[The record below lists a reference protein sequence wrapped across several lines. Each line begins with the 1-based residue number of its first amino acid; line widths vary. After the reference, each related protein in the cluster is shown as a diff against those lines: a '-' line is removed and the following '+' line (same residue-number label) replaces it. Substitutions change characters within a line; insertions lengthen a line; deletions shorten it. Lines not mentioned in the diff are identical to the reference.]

1 MDQQQ
6 LLPRRNDLQDQAD
19 PAKWGHQIQNAP
31 ECIILMARCKLLMSQ
46 QSITAL
52 DVHVKGLKYTSL
64 RANIRECA
72 QLGQDALRKTAEQM
86 GTVNSL
92 AYDMA
97 KDSGIIDSIQRYT
110 VNERQSVLWQRRR
123 EEYIKRGRN
132 NVTKSVRI
140 IAELKQ
146 DYVQW
151 NEITK
156 ILLSALEQ
164 KTTDN
169 MRDKKETEK
178 RLAERQRER
187 DRIQR
192 RITAQAE
199 ATQHLKS
206 TWEGLTRGFMIV
218 RENSPRIE
226 LRLTGVGVVA
236 IGVPVLIQAA
246 LSAGL
251 PGRMDYLQEN
261 IKVLDDRVNELHDE
275 IGSTIGMRKLLEK
288 TLQDLSNLQEQVE
301 LFMDFL
307 IGIQRVMDNIQGEQ
321 GLYLMECMTPDDQD
335 EIRQNHE
342 LREDYTND
350 GDLMK
355 SKFTTAYM
363 ATTLYNEVSNTY
375 IRPGVSWLT
384 GLCFDDTE
392 ADFKKGILEIEE
404 KRSELCG
411 AAKELV
417 DRRINEIRIDLKV
430 VDTAPSAKE
439 MNDHAGE
446 VTKDDQPL
454 QDCY

>member
-52 DVHVKGLKYTSL
+52 DIYVEGLKYTSL

-86 GTVNSL
+86 GTVNCL
-92 AYDMA
+92 AFEMA
-97 KDSGIIDSIQRYT
+97 KDSGIVDSIQRYT

-132 NVTKSVRI
+132 NVAKSVRI

-151 NEITK
+151 NEVTK

-169 MRDKKETEK
+169 EKEKKETEK
-178 RLAERQRER
+178 LLAERQRER
-187 DRIQR
+187 DRIQQ
-192 RITAQAE
+192 RIIAQTE

-206 TWEGLTRGFMIV
+206 TWDSLTRGFIVV
-218 RENSPRIE
+218 RENSARIE
-226 LRLTGVGVVA
+226 LGLTVGAVMAV
-236 IGVPVLIQAA
+236 GVPVLINAA

-275 IGSTIGMRKLLEK
+275 IGSTIGMKELLAE
-288 TLQDLSNLQEQVE
+288 TLQDLSNLQKQVE
-301 LFMDFL
+301 HFMDFL
-307 IGIQRVMDNIQGEQ
+307 IGIQRVMDNIQDEQ
-321 GLYLMECMTPDDQD
+321 GLYLMEGMTPQDQD
-335 EIRQNHE
+335 EIRQDHE
-342 LREDYTND
+342 TRRDYAND
-350 GDLMK
+350 GELMK
-355 SKFTTAYM
+355 SKFMTAYK

-375 IRPGVSWLT
+375 IHPGVSWLT

-404 KRSELCG
+404 KRNELCG
-411 AAKELV
+411 GAEKLV
-417 DRRINEIRIDLKV
+417 DRRINEIRIELKV
-430 VDTAPSAKE
+430 VDPAPSAKE
-439 MNDHAGE
+439 TDDHVE
-446 VTKDDQPL
+446 EDDQTL

>member
-6 LLPRRNDLQDQAD
+6 LLPLRNDLQDHAD
-19 PAKWGHQIQNAP
+19 PEKWGHQIQNAP

-46 QSITAL
+46 PSITAL
-52 DVHVKGLKYTSL
+52 DIHVKGLKYTSL
-64 RANIRECA
+64 RVNIRECA

-86 GTVNSL
+86 GTANCL

-110 VNERQSVLWQRRR
+110 VNDRQSLLWQRRR

-132 NVTKSVRI
+132 NVAKSVRI

-151 NEITK
+151 NEVTK

-164 KTTDN
+164 KTTDS
-169 MRDKKETEK
+169 MKEKKDTEK
-178 RLAERQRER
+178 RLAERQRRSHSAPQIDVGEPYKGVYGCEGK
-187 DRIQR
+187 QPWN
-192 RITAQAE
+192 E
-199 ATQHLKS
+199 L
-206 TWEGLTRGFMIV
+206 GLTGAAVMAV
-218 RENSPRIE
+218 
-226 LRLTGVGVVA
+226 
-236 IGVPVLIQAA
+236 GVPVLIQAA

-261 IKVLDDRVNELHDE
+261 IKVLDDRVNDLHDE
-275 IGSTIGMRKLLEK
+275 IGSTIGMKKLLEE
-288 TLQDLSNLQEQVE
+288 TLQDLSNLQKQVE
-301 LFMDFL
+301 HFMDFL
-307 IGIQRVMDNIQGEQ
+307 IGIQRVMDNIQDEQ
-321 GLYLMECMTPDDQD
+321 GLYLMEGMTPDDQD
-335 EIRQNHE
+335 QIRQDHE
-342 LREDYTND
+342 TRRDYAND
-350 GDLMK
+350 GELMR
-355 SKFTTAYM
+355 SKFMTAYK

-404 KRSELCG
+404 KRNELCG
-411 AAKELV
+411 GAKELV

-430 VDTAPSAKE
+430 VDPVPSAKE
-439 MNDHAGE
+439 TNDHVEE
-446 VTKDDQPL
+446 VTENDQTQ

>member
-31 ECIILMARCKLLMSQ
+31 ECIILMARC
-46 QSITAL
+46 
-52 DVHVKGLKYTSL
+52 LKYTSL

-86 GTVNSL
+86 GTVNCL
-92 AYDMA
+92 AFEMA
-97 KDSGIIDSIQRYT
+97 KDSGIVDSIQRYT

-132 NVTKSVRI
+132 NVAKSVRI

-151 NEITK
+151 NEVTK

-169 MRDKKETEK
+169 EKEKKETEK
-178 RLAERQRER
+178 LLAERQRER
-187 DRIQR
+187 DRIQQ
-192 RITAQAE
+192 RIIAQTE

-206 TWEGLTRGFMIV
+206 TWDSLTRGFIV
-218 RENSPRIE
+218 VR
-226 LRLTGVGVVA
+226 VMAV
-236 IGVPVLIQAA
+236 GVPVLINAA

-275 IGSTIGMRKLLEK
+275 IGSTIGMKELLAE
-288 TLQDLSNLQEQVE
+288 TLQDLSNLQKQVE
-301 LFMDFL
+301 HFMDFL
-307 IGIQRVMDNIQGEQ
+307 IGIQR
-321 GLYLMECMTPDDQD
+321 
-335 EIRQNHE
+335 
-342 LREDYTND
+342 DYAND
-350 GDLMK
+350 GELMK
-355 SKFTTAYM
+355 SKFMTAYK

-375 IRPGVSWLT
+375 IHPGVSWLT

-404 KRSELCG
+404 KRNELCG
-411 AAKELV
+411 GAEKLV
-417 DRRINEIRIDLKV
+417 DRRINEIRIELKV
-430 VDTAPSAKE
+430 VDPAPSAKE
-439 MNDHAGE
+439 TDDHVE
-446 VTKDDQPL
+446 EDDQTL